1 MLSVVRSLHQDM
13 QADVRVGSSLSGSF
27 EVGEGLMDEDVA
39 PLLVEGG
46 EIELVED
53 FTYLGSVLSSS
64 GDVMID
70 VKNRITKACRVFG
83 CLRTAVFNNPTLN
96 TN

>member
-1 MLSVVRSLHQDM
+1 MAVD
-13 QADVRVGSSLSGSF
+13 
-27 EVGEGLMDEDVA
+27 EGLTDEDVA

-70 VKNRITKACRVFG
+70 VKNRITKTCKVFG
-83 CLRTAVFNNPTLN
+83 CLRTAVFNNPTLSIP
-96 TN
+96 TKRAVYRATVLAVDLDFED